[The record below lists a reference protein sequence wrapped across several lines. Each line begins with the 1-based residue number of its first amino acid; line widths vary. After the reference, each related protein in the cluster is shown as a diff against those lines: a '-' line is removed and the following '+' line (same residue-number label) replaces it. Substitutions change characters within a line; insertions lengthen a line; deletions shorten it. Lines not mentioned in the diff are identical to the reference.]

1 LRSRPAIEIA
11 LDLQAMPSL
20 AKTIR
25 KRPLPPEVTA
35 LLRVAAGSPE
45 LAREFA
51 DKYRCSED
59 RIREACVFFLQQA
72 ALFPGADN
80 YRMLGLDAG
89 APAPQ
94 VREHRRWLLMWLHPD
109 RNQDKWE
116 SALFE
121 KVVAAAKAIDSGAV
135 IARPAVP
142 ARKRK
147 HRRAPSLRPVQR
159 PAVQRPAHAR
169 PKLAIKPLVLL
180 FAAIA
185 FLLSVGAILGALAVG
200 AGEPTREGMHSNI
213 SRSLD
218 VTGLPCAAYR

>member
-1 LRSRPAIEIA
+1 MRNRPAIEIA

-20 AKTIR
+20 ARTIR

-45 LAREFA
+45 LACEFA
-51 DKYRCSED
+51 GKYRCSED

-80 YRMLGLDAG
+80 YRMLGLGPG
-89 APAPQ
+89 APEQQ

-109 RNQDKWE
+109 RNKNKWE

-121 KVVAAAKAIDSGAV
+121 KVVAAAKAIDDASV
-135 IARPAVP
+135 IARPAAP
-142 ARKRK
+142 ARRRK
-147 HRRAPSLRPVQR
+147 HHRARSFRPVQR
-159 PAVQRPAHAR
+159 SAPAAR

-180 FAAIA
+180 FGAIA
-185 FLLSVGAILGALAVG
+185 FLLSVGAILGALAV
-200 AGEPTREGMHSNI
+200 AGQTTREGMHSTI
-213 SRSLD
+213 SRSPD
-218 VTGLPCAAYR
+218 ATGLPCAACR

>member
-1 LRSRPAIEIA
+1 MRNQPAIEIA

-20 AKTIR
+20 ARTIR

-51 DKYRCSED
+51 GRYRCSED

-80 YRMLGLDAG
+80 YRMLGLDRG
-89 APAPQ
+89 ASEQQ

-109 RNQDKWE
+109 RNRNKWE

-121 KVVAAAKAIDSGAV
+121 KVVAAAKAIDEGSV
-135 IARPAVP
+135 IARPAAP

-147 HRRAPSLRPVQR
+147 HRRPRSLRPAQR
-159 PAVQRPAHAR
+159 SAPAAR

-180 FAAIA
+180 FAAAA
-185 FLLSVGAILGALAVG
+185 FLLSVGAILGALAAG
-200 AGEPTREGMHSNI
+200 AERGSREGMHSI
-213 SRSLD
+213 IAQSTD
-218 VTGLPCAAYR
+218 ATGLPCAACR